1 MTGRAWL
8 AAGALALVGGTG
20 SACHLKSYPAAVV
33 PSQRDSLV
41 GIVSVTGTSFE
52 QRLVLRVNDQS
63 RALAASS
70 ADSAALSRL
79 GGVEVVVRG
88 TSRIGAFEVATFEAL
103 RVDGAPVADGV
114 LLRDGEHLALRTQH
128 GRLVL
133 GNPPAAFDTLI
144 GARVWVGG
152 PLDKGPN
159 TYGVI
164 APSNRQ
170 SDP

>member
-1 MTGRAWL
+1 M
-8 AAGALALVGGTG
+8 
-20 SACHLKSYPAAVV
+20 
-33 PSQRDSLV
+33 
-41 GIVSVTGTSFE
+41 
-52 QRLVLRVNDQS
+52 
-63 RALAASS
+63 
-70 ADSAALSRL
+70 
-79 GGVEVVVRG
+79 RG

>member
-1 MTGRAWL
+1 MTAHAWL
-8 AAGALALVGGTG
+8 AAGAIALAGGAG
-20 SACHLKSYPAAVV
+20 SACHHHSQPAMVAIAG
-33 PSQRDSLV
+33 RDSLV

-70 ADSAALSRL
+70 ADSTALSRM

-88 TSRIGAFEVATFEAL
+88 ISRSDAFEVATFEAL
-103 RVDGAPVADGV
+103 RVDGASVVDGV

-128 GRLVL
+128 GRLAL

-144 GARVWVGG
+144 DARVWVSG
-152 PLDKGPN
+152 PLDTGPN
-159 TYGVI
+159 SYGI
-164 APSNRQ
+164 IIPR
-170 SDP
+170 

>member
-1 MTGRAWL
+1 MTSRAWL
-8 AAGALALVGGTG
+8 AAGAIALAGGAG
-20 SACHLKSYPAAVV
+20 SACHHHSHPAADA
-33 PSQRDSLV
+33 PALSDSLV
-41 GIVSVTGTSFE
+41 GIVSVTGTSIA

-63 RALAASS
+63 HAFAASS

-88 TSRIGAFEVATFEAL
+88 TSRNDAFEVAAFEAL

-128 GRLVL
+128 GRLAL

-144 GARVWVGG
+144 GARVWVSG
-152 PLDKGPN
+152 PLVTGPN
-159 TYGVI
+159 SYGIIV
-164 APSNRQ
+164 PR
-170 SDP
+170 